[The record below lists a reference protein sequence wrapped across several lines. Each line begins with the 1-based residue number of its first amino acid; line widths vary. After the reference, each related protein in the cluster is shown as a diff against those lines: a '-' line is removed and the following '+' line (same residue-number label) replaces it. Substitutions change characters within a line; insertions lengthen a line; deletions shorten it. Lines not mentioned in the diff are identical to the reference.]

1 MTFQKL
7 TFQKLTLTLCAGLS
21 LGALTSASAQVDV
34 PPPPPPNLGPL
45 PIGPAGAP
53 PDAGQPNIAVPMP
66 PDTVPEA
73 VPAAAGATMIRV
85 NAAANRHDISPLIYG
100 VAYATK
106 EQLSALNVPLNRQG
120 GNGTTRYNWKIN
132 ATNHGNDYFFE
143 TTPEKSAVPGELA
156 DTFVA
161 DTKAGGAVP
170 LLTVPMLG
178 WVAKLSPSH
187 DKTAGFS
194 VAKYGPQEKTD
205 QWMPDAGNGLKPDGK
220 TKITGND
227 PNDANVPSTPEFQ
240 REWLNHLTAK
250 WGKAASGGVGYYL
263 LDNEP
268 ALWNS
273 THRDAHPQGA
283 TMDEV
288 LKDTLTYAAM
298 VKSADPAALTL
309 GPEEWG
315 WNGYIYSGAD
325 EQYGAEHHWNGTFP
339 DRAAHGNMDY
349 LPWLLDQV
357 HKHDAKTGKRLL
369 DYFTVHIYPQGGDGG
384 DDVTPKIMALR
395 NRSTRALWDPNYT
408 DESWIKE
415 KIDLIPRL
423 KKWVAAYY
431 PGTKI
436 GITEYN
442 WGAEKSMS
450 GATAQADIWGIFG
463 REGLDLATRWTT
475 PDMASPTFKAMQMYR
490 SYDGKKA
497 SFGSIGVA
505 DQVPDPDTL
514 SSFAAVRRSDGALTV
529 MVINKSL
536 DAPTP
541 VNVAVSNF
549 SGLANAQVWQL
560 AAPGA
565 ITHLP
570 DAAVSAGHIAAT
582 LPVQSVT
589 LFVIPAKKAAGQ

>member
-1 MTFQKL
+1 MTFQKIS
-7 TFQKLTLTLCAGLS
+7 FPKLTLTLCAGLS
-21 LGALTSASAQVDV
+21 LCALTGASAQVDI

-45 PIGPAGAP
+45 PIGPVGP
-53 PDAGQPNIAVPMP
+53 PPAEQPNIAIPAP
-66 PDTVPEA
+66 PDTTPEIVPTTT
-73 VPAAAGATMIRV
+73 AGATVITV
-85 NAAANRHDISPLIYG
+85 NAAANRHNISPLIYG
-100 VAYATK
+100 VAYASK
-106 EQLSALNVPLNRQG
+106 EQLQALNVPLNRSG
-120 GNGTTRYNWKIN
+120 GNGTTRYNWKLN
-132 ATNHGNDYFFE
+132 ASNHANDYFFE
-143 TTPEKSAVPGELA
+143 SIGEKSAVPGESA

-161 DTKAGGAVP
+161 DSKAGGAAP
-170 LLTVPMLG
+170 MITVPMLG
-178 WVAKLSPSH
+178 WVAKLGPNR
-187 DKTAGFS
+187 DNLAGFS
-194 VAKYGPQEKTD
+194 VAKYGAQEKTD
-205 QWMPDAGNGLKPDGK
+205 PYMPDAGNGLKPDGK
-220 TKITGND
+220 TKVTGND
-227 PNDANVPSTPEFQ
+227 PNDANVPATPAFQ
-240 REWLNHLTAK
+240 HKWLEHLTAK
-250 WGKAASGGVGYYL
+250 WGKSTAGGVGYYL

-273 THRDAHPQGA
+273 THRDVHPKGA
-283 TMDEV
+283 TMEEI
-288 LKDTLTYAAM
+288 LSDTLAYATM
-298 VKSADPAALTL
+298 IKSVDPAALTL

-325 EQYGAEHHWNGTFP
+325 EQYGADHQWNGVYP

-357 HKHDAKTGKRLL
+357 HKHDVKTGKRLL

-384 DDVTPKIMALR
+384 DDLTPKIMALR

-475 PDMASPTFKAMQMYR
+475 PDSASQTFKSMQMYR
-490 SYDGKKA
+490 NYDGKKSA
-497 SFGSIGVA
+497 FGSIGVA
-505 DQVPDPDTL
+505 DHVPDPDTL

-541 VNVAVSNF
+541 ITLALSNF
-549 SGLANAQVWQL
+549 SGQGAAQVWQL

-570 DAAVSAGHIAAT
+570 NAAVKAGHVTTT
-582 LPVQSVT
+582 LPAQSVT
-589 LFVIPAKKAAGQ
+589 LFVVPASF